1 MRALL
6 SVYDKTGLVEFART
20 LDGLG
25 YELLSTGGS
34 AAALVDAGLKVTPV
48 EEVTGFP
55 EILDGRVKTLHPGIH
70 AGLLARMDLPEHVAT
85 LQEHSIAPIDLL
97 VSNLYPFERAVQDSD
112 LDTAQRV
119 EQIDIGGPAMVRAAA
134 KNFASVV
141 VVTDPEDYDR
151 LAGLLVS
158 SGVDLAGRRA
168 LAAKAFGHVSTYDSL
183 VAAFLRGAEPLF
195 PDELTLP
202 LRHAATPRYGE
213 NPQQRAAAYSH
224 LNVHESRRLGIL
236 DAVRLSGEPLSFN
249 NYLDGDAAWQ
259 AAQQFEAPA
268 AVIVK
273 HMVPCGM
280 AVRSTLSEAYDAAFD
295 GDRVSAYGGV
305 VALNRTVDAMTAS
318 SLRKIKLDIIVAPSY
333 EPDALDILLKKKG
346 TRLLTLPNRVTA
358 ANVDGDELDV
368 RPIAGGMLVQTA
380 DSQIDDVRSWTV
392 ATDLV
397 PTKNQMRDLEFA
409 WKASRLVKSNAI
421 VFAMDAAIV
430 GVGAGQPNRL
440 ESVLIAS
447 RKAGDKAK
455 GAALASDAFFPF
467 ADGVEQAIR
476 DGITS
481 IVQPGG
487 SVRDDEVIAAANRA
501 RITMVFTRTRHFR
514 H

>member
-6 SVYDKTGLVEFART
+6 SVYDKTGLIDFART

-25 YELLSTGGS
+25 YDLVSTGGS

-97 VSNLYPFERAVQDSD
+97 VSNLYPFERAVQDSA
-112 LDTAQRV
+112 LENAQRI

-141 VVTDPEDYDR
+141 VVTDPRDYDR
-151 LAGLLVS
+151 LAALLVGE
-158 SGVDLAGRRA
+158 GVNLAERRA

-213 NPQQRAAAYSH
+213 NPQQRAGAYSR
-224 LNVHESRRLGIL
+224 LDVDVSWRLGML
-236 DAVRLSGEPLSFN
+236 DAERLSGEPLSFN

-259 AAQQFEAPA
+259 AVQQFDDPA

-280 AVRSTLSEAYDAAFD
+280 AVRSTLSDAYDAAFA

-305 VALNRTVDAMTAS
+305 VALNRPVDATTAS
-318 SLRKIKLDIIVAPSY
+318 SLRKVKLDIIIAPSY
-333 EPDALDILLKKKG
+333 EPDALDILLRKKK
-346 TRLLTLPNRVTA
+346 TRLLSLPNRVTS
-358 ANVDGDELDV
+358 ANRDGAELDI

-380 DSQIDDVRSWTV
+380 DGEIDDVRSWTV
-392 ATDLV
+392 ATDLA
-397 PTKNQMRDLEFA
+397 PTEAQMLDLEFA

-421 VFAMDAAIV
+421 VFAKDSAIV

-440 ESVLIAS
+440 ESVSIAS
-447 RKAGDKAK
+447 RKAGERAK

-467 ADGVEQAIR
+467 ADGVEQAIAA
-476 DGITS
+476 GVTS
-481 IVQPGG
+481 VVQPGG
-487 SVRDDEVIAAANRA
+487 SIRDDEVIAAVNRA
-501 RITMVFTRTRHFR
+501 GITMVITHTRHFR